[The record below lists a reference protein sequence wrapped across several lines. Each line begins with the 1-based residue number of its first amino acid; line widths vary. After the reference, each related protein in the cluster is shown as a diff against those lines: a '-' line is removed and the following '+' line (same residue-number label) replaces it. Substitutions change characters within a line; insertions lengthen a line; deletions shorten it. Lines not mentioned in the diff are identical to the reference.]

1 MFAQLQ
7 KDYMEAMK
15 NKQEARKMVLN
26 TIIAAIK
33 NKKIET
39 QKDLEEDEILQIMK
53 KEVKIIQ
60 ETIGFLEQA
69 QKMDDLA
76 LEKEKL
82 ATLQSYLP
90 ATLSPE
96 ATKELIQK
104 IVAELGVTDIAK
116 QRGQI
121 MGALMKDYKSQIDPS
136 LVNTIISSL

>member
-7 KDYMEAMK
+7 KDYIEAMK
-15 NKQEARKMVLN
+15 NKQDARKMVLN